1 MNSNRIQTV
10 KLKKTI
16 DPDHLKKTSFLF
28 FTIFPGCGLA
38 NSQPLCSVGS
48 AFCMEGGF
56 HTFKVSQAKIWPNL
70 NGPNLKCFFEDFWS
84 IWCLWICI
92 IVAFI
97 LGVDCNRMGIWWWQI
112 SSWHWTNVSN
122 KVSPILQILLPI
134 FYSHHHYGEFF
145 QIWSDPNPTLT
156 YTPGLVIYAS
166 NGNSGPWNL
175 LKLLF

>member
-1 MNSNRIQTV
+1 MNHTIWTV
-10 KLKKTI
+10 CESAESLLVTFI
-16 DPDHLKKTSFLF
+16 CF
-28 FTIFPGCGLA
+28 
-38 NSQPLCSVGS
+38 SVGS

-70 NGPNLKCFFEDFWS
+70 PEPNVKCFFADFWS

-134 FYSHHHYGEFF
+134 FYSNHHYGEF
-145 QIWSDPNPTLT
+145 SRSESEVYDHEN
-156 YTPGLVIYAS
+156 
-166 NGNSGPWNL
+166 
-175 LKLLF
+175 